1 MWLWLLFGHSGGLCG
16 RCEILAVGCVVFVV
30 GGLVGYLVGVGSL
43 DVDWVV
49 VVWWCGGCVAV
60 SWFRWQGGVAVDSS
74 RYAGCLVGREVWM
87 VSGEV
92 LGAVLFPGGCYP
104 CQAMPASLAVT
115 GED

>member
-49 VVWWCGGCVAV
+49 VVW
-60 SWFRWQGGVAVDSS
+60 
-74 RYAGCLVGREVWM
+74 
-87 VSGEV
+87 
-92 LGAVLFPGGCYP
+92 
-104 CQAMPASLAVT
+104 
-115 GED
+115 